1 MSLVSGNSG
10 GATNTL
16 SLAGGAAPINE
27 LPNLLKR
34 WMALQEEMASL
45 KADIHQRTTQ
55 SKALKDMILRIMETN
70 NVVKLNVS
78 KGAILH
84 KTREVTEKISSNFM
98 LKHCK
103 TFFGGD
109 EERAKALIDYLEEN
123 RTTITKHDLKLQLPK
138 SSAAEEN

>member
-16 SLAGGAAPINE
+16 SLAGTAPPINE
-27 LPNLLKR
+27 LPTLLKR
-34 WMALQEEMASL
+34 WMTLQEEMATL
-45 KADIHQRTTQ
+45 KADINQRNTQ
-55 SKALKDMILRIMETN
+55 SKALKEMILRIMETN

-78 KGAILH
+78 KGAVLH
-84 KTREVTEKISSNFM
+84 KTREVTEKMSNNFM
-98 LKHCK
+98 LKNFK

-123 RTTITKHDLKLQLPK
+123 RATITKHDLKLQIPK
-138 SSAAEEN
+138 SSTSE